1 MAKKSEA
8 KIKFTAETKEIDQ
21 SLQSLNEGLKTNRS
35 ELRLNAAELKNNAED
50 ADLLQKQHELLSTAI
65 GQSGEKVE
73 VLQTKLDMAGQL
85 LGQNSKEYQQLQ
97 RAILAVKTEQQ
108 NYITQLKKLESAM
121 DSSEDGVEECGEQ
134 LEELGGAFEDASQD
148 ALTFADVLNA
158 DLAADAIKT
167 GISTI
172 KDGIVNIAGSC
183 LDLAKDSQKGLN
195 SMAASTGMAREEMG
209 DFENVMKDIYND
221 NFGESMEDVADGMT
235 EVYQASGLTGDALRK
250 TTEDAYALRDT
261 FGYEIP
267 ESMRA
272 ASSLVNQ
279 FGISYDDA
287 MNLIAQGAQNGLD
300 WSDELLDSINEYAPH
315 FVKAGFSAEDMFNI
329 MASGAE
335 NGAFN
340 LDKVGDSVKEM
351 MIRVIDGSDSTKEGF
366 KLIGESADEMS
377 AKFAKGGESA
387 EQAFIQTIDALEA
400 IKDPIKQNQAGVDL
414 FGTMWEDMGSKAILA
429 LNDVDGEISTTND
442 ALQGINEVKYNDLD
456 SALEGIKRQLETA
469 VSGPI
474 EEKVLPAL
482 NDIAQNTD
490 FEQLAEDVGEL
501 TENLIEGAGWVAQ
514 HKDQLVIIGGVIAA
528 VAGAYTVASTALT
541 VYNTVTGIAAA
552 VSGTAAISVGAL
564 TLPFWAVVAAVT
576 AVVAIGAG
584 LILNWDSVKQKA
596 GELAEGVGEFFGGA
610 AERVGEF
617 VSTAG
622 EGISEFVSGMGDS
635 WDDLKEDISSK
646 TDKIY
651 EKASKGFQDLKQT
664 VGDNCTQIG
673 NSVGETWDDIKTG
686 TGDFVH
692 GVGESW
698 SELKKD
704 VSSKADGIKE
714 KTTEGF
720 RKIAQDGSEN
730 ITNIKETFRS
740 GWESVKTTTG
750 SFVSGMGEKWSEL
763 KQDVSDKADNIKEN
777 AARKFDKL
785 HDSIK
790 ETNLRIK
797 EATSKA
803 FSDVKDGMI
812 EKVDAA
818 KEKVSSIIGKIKGF
832 FNFEWSLP
840 EIKLP
845 KLPKFSISGGFSLNP
860 PSVPSIS
867 VSWKA
872 KGGFFN
878 KGPVIVPGLGE
889 AGDEYALPLN
899 RSTLRPL
906 AELLTELQ
914 DGMLQNRQIS
924 IINNFSGITVREEAD
939 INKIA
944 DAVDMRLAA
953 RIY

>member
-148 ALTFADVLNA
+148 ALTFADVLSA

-172 KDGIVNIAGSC
+172 KDGIVDIAGSC

-209 DFENVMKDIYND
+209 DFEEVMKDIYND

-414 FGTMWEDMGSKAILA
+414 FGTMWEDMGSKAILS
-429 LNDVDGEISTTND
+429 LNDVEGEISVTND
-442 ALQGINEVKYNDLD
+442 ALESINEVKYDDLD
-456 SALEGIKRQLETA
+456 SALEGIKRQFETA
-469 VSGPI
+469 VAGPI

-482 NDIAQNTD
+482 SEVAESTD
-490 FEQLAEDVGEL
+490 FEELAEDVGDL
-501 TENLIEGAGWVAQ
+501 TENLIEGAGWIAE
-514 HKDQLVIIGGVIAA
+514 HKEQLVIIGGIVG
-528 VAGAYTVASTALT
+528 VLGGAYTVCSAALAA
-541 VYNTVTGIAAA
+541 YNTATQIAGVVSSIAAGGIGAIAAPA
-552 VSGTAAISVGAL
+552 VI
-564 TLPFWAVVAAVT
+564 VT
-576 AVVAIGAG
+576 AVIAGLIGAG
-584 LILNWDSVKQKA
+584 IALYQNWDTVSEKA
-596 GELAEGVGEFFGGA
+596 GELKDWLGEKWEGIKSSTKDFLDNTGQNFDEFKQDTVVWAGEVQEGV
-610 AERVGEF
+610 
-617 VSTAG
+617 
-622 EGISEFVSGMGDS
+622 SET
-635 WDDLKEDISSK
+635 WDDLKTS
-646 TDKIY
+646 T
-651 EKASKGFQDLKQT
+651 
-664 VGDNCTQIG
+664 
-673 NSVGETWDDIKTG
+673 GE
-686 TGDFVH
+686 FV
-692 GVGESW
+692 
-698 SELKKD
+698 D
-704 VSSKADGIKE
+704 
-714 KTTEGF
+714 
-720 RKIAQDGSEN
+720 
-730 ITNIKETFRS
+730 
-740 GWESVKTTTG
+740 
-750 SFVSGMGEKWSEL
+750 GMGQSWEEL
-763 KQDVSDKADNIKEN
+763 KQDVSGKVDQVKNKASSGFRDLKSTVKEN
-777 AARKFDKL
+777 AA
-785 HDSIK
+785 
-790 ETNLRIK
+790 ETK
-797 EATSKA
+797 AGVVDAWGKVTGATSELVGNVSGHWSSLK
-803 FSDVKDGMI
+803 KDTTQKVADIRNEMI
-812 EKVDAA
+812 EKVGGARDKVTGIASNIVSTTGAKWNSLKKNTIQKFSDIKEGIGEKIDGA
-818 KEKVSSIIGKIKGF
+818 KEKVFSAIEKIKGF
-832 FNFEWSLP
+832 FDFDWKLP

-845 KLPKFSISGGFSLNP
+845 KLPKFSITGGWSFNP

-872 KGGFFN
+872 KGAFFN
-878 KGPVIVPGLGE
+878 QGPVVVPGLGE

-899 RSTLRPL
+899 RTTLRPL
-906 AELLTELQ
+906 AEMLMELQ
-914 DGMLQNRQIS
+914 DGIGRGRVTT
-924 IINNFSGITVREEAD
+924 IINNFNGTTVREEPD
-939 INKIA
+939 IEKIA
-944 DAVDMRLAA
+944 DAVNDRLSAMV
-953 RIY
+953 Y